1 MNRLSTLS
9 VGIALGVTL
18 ALLSMLCA
26 LTFAL
31 WPDATL
37 DFFGAFSHGLDFG
50 TIKSA
55 APISPVGLSTAL
67 SVLESSASSRVSST
81 LRSTMSPPPGG
92 GRGGPYAEAGHH
104 KTLLKSPVEGA

>member
-9 VGIALGVTL
+9 AGIALGVTL

-37 DFFGAFSHGLDFG
+37 DFVGAFTHVLDLG

-55 APISPVGLSTAL
+55 TPISPGRALYGIVGLVAG
-67 SVLESSASSRVSST
+67 VVYASIYNVVAT
-81 LRSTMSPPPGG
+81 GLR
-92 GRGGPYAEAGHH
+92 
-104 KTLLKSPVEGA
+104 

>member
-1 MNRLSTLS
+1 MKRLSTLS

-55 APISPVGLSTAL
+55 APISPGRALYGIVGLGIVGLIAG
-67 SVLESSASSRVSST
+67 VVYASIYNVVAT
-81 LRSTMSPPPGG
+81 
-92 GRGGPYAEAGHH
+92 GRR
-104 KTLLKSPVEGA
+104 

>member
-9 VGIALGVTL
+9 AGIALGVTL

-31 WPDATL
+31 MPDATL
-37 DFFGAFSHGLDFG
+37 DFVGAFTHGLDLA

-55 APISPVGLSTAL
+55 TPISPGRALYGIVGLGVVGLVTGVVYA
-67 SVLESSASSRVSST
+67 SVYNVVAT
-81 LRSTMSPPPGG
+81 
-92 GRGGPYAEAGHH
+92 GRR
-104 KTLLKSPVEGA
+104 

>member
-55 APISPVGLSTAL
+55 APISPGRALYGIVGLGIVGLVAG
-67 SVLESSASSRVSST
+67 VVYASIYNVAAT
-81 LRSTMSPPPGG
+81 
-92 GRGGPYAEAGHH
+92 GRR
-104 KTLLKSPVEGA
+104 

>member
-1 MNRLSTLS
+1 MKRLSTLS

-55 APISPVGLSTAL
+55 APISPGRALYGIVGLGIVGLIAG
-67 SVLESSASSRVSST
+67 VVYASIYNVVAT
-81 LRSTMSPPPGG
+81 
-92 GRGGPYAEAGHH
+92 GHR
-104 KTLLKSPVEGA
+104 

>member
-1 MNRLSTLS
+1 MDRLSTLS
-9 VGIALGVTL
+9 AGIALGVTL

-50 TIKSA
+50 TIKSR
-55 APISPVGLSTAL
+55 APISPGRPLSGIVGLGIVGLVAG
-67 SVLESSASSRVSST
+67 VVYASIYNVAAT
-81 LRSTMSPPPGG
+81 
-92 GRGGPYAEAGHH
+92 GRR
-104 KTLLKSPVEGA
+104 

>member
-9 VGIALGVTL
+9 VGIALGLTL

-55 APISPVGLSTAL
+55 APISPGRALYGIVGLGIVGLVAG
-67 SVLESSASSRVSST
+67 VVYASIYNVAAT
-81 LRSTMSPPPGG
+81 
-92 GRGGPYAEAGHH
+92 GRR
-104 KTLLKSPVEGA
+104 

>member
-9 VGIALGVTL
+9 VGVALGATL

-50 TIKSA
+50 TIKSP
-55 APISPVGLSTAL
+55 APISPGRALYGIVGLGIVGLVAG
-67 SVLESSASSRVSST
+67 VVYASIYNVAAT
-81 LRSTMSPPPGG
+81 
-92 GRGGPYAEAGHH
+92 GRR
-104 KTLLKSPVEGA
+104 

>member
-1 MNRLSTLS
+1 MKRLSTLS

-55 APISPVGLSTAL
+55 TPITPGRALYGIVGLGIVGLIAG
-67 SVLESSASSRVSST
+67 VVYASIYNVVAT
-81 LRSTMSPPPGG
+81 
-92 GRGGPYAEAGHH
+92 GRR
-104 KTLLKSPVEGA
+104 

>member
-1 MNRLSTLS
+1 MKRLSTLS

-18 ALLSMLCA
+18 ALLSVLCA

-55 APISPVGLSTAL
+55 APICPGRALYGIVGLGIVGLIAG
-67 SVLESSASSRVSST
+67 VVYASIYNVVAT
-81 LRSTMSPPPGG
+81 
-92 GRGGPYAEAGHH
+92 GRR
-104 KTLLKSPVEGA
+104 